1 MGVHSG
7 PQGGV
12 VRFRASAG
20 VLALGL
26 AVIVGGCTSDSE
38 DGSGGVTPLDLPVAE
53 SFEGGSEGDDVTT
66 GNSIFNVVVNETATF
81 ATSPTPIDG
90 SFVGRYATGGQYIRT
105 KVEFTDSKGASRAFE
120 RVYLWIEQYPSDV
133 MRFLTLETS
142 PNVSP
147 PGEDVLA
154 LRMDEAGYV
163 TLHDGTRFDEAHR
176 SVAPLPLHEWIRL
189 EVALDETEGPHG
201 RSVLHVFTGAELEGS
216 QPTETVTVDHVDSP
230 ANPVTTAAFGVL
242 NRVTVD
248 FSIDAIEVATDDWI
262 GPVET
267 EPSSADG

>member
-1 MGVHSG
+1 MDVRSG

-26 AVIVGGCTSDSE
+26 AVVVGGCTSDSE
-38 DGSGGVTPLDLPVAE
+38 DGSGGVTPFDLPVTE
-53 SFEGGSEGDDVTT
+53 SFEGGSEGENVTT
-66 GNSIFNVVVNETATF
+66 GNSIFNVVVNEPATF
-81 ATSPTPIDG
+81 ASTPLPIDG
-90 SFVGRYATGGQYIRT
+90 AFVGRYASSGQYIRT
-105 KVEFTDSKGASRAFE
+105 KVEFTDSRGTSRIFE
-120 RVYLWIEQYPSDV
+120 RVYLWIDQYPSDV

-142 PNVSP
+142 PSVTP

-163 TLHDGTRFDEAHR
+163 TLHDGSRFDAAHQ
-176 SVAPLPLHEWIRL
+176 SAAPLPLQEWIRL
-189 EVALDETEGPHG
+189 EVAFDQSQQPHG
-201 RSVLHVFTGAELEGS
+201 RSVLRVFTGAGLAGS
-216 QPTETVTVDHVDSP
+216 QPVETVTVDHVDSP

-242 NRVTVD
+242 NLVTVD

-267 EPSSADG
+267 EPRSADG

>member
-1 MGVHSG
+1 V
-7 PQGGV
+7 
-12 VRFRASAG
+12 SAG
-20 VLALGL
+20 VVALGL
-26 AVIVGGCTSDSE
+26 AVIVGACTSERE
-38 DGSGGVTPLDLPVAE
+38 DASGSATPLDLPVAE
-53 SFEGGSEGDDVTT
+53 SFEGGSEGENVTT
-66 GNSIFNVVVNETATF
+66 GNSIFTVVVNEPATF
-81 ATSPTPIDG
+81 GTSPAPIAG
-90 SFVGRYATGGQYIRT
+90 AFVGRYASSGQYIRT

-142 PNVSP
+142 PSVTP

-163 TLHDGTRFDEAHR
+163 TLHDGSRFDEAHQ
-176 SVAPLPLHEWIRL
+176 SADPLPLQEWIRL
-189 EVALDETEGPHG
+189 EVAFDQTQQPHG
-201 RSVLHVFTGAELEGS
+201 RSVLRVFSGAELDGS

-248 FSIDAIEVATDDWI
+248 FSIDAIEVATNDWI

-267 EPSSADG
+267 EPRSAEG